1 MSEQLSKL
9 KSCPFCGSK
18 ALEVCEG
25 GHYPIFRVE
34 CSMCECNLFGTFDI
48 KDKVILAWN
57 NRVQGLDQ
65 LSPDVEALAKE
76 LCEICCYPAPNPW
89 DDEDRS
95 VWRTRASIL
104 IDKMP
109 QWLVIKREGRY
120 V

>member
-1 MSEQLSKL
+1 MSEPLSKL
-9 KSCPFCGSK
+9 KPCPFCGSK

-65 LSPDVEALAKE
+65 LSPNVKELAKIILE
-76 LCEICCYPAPNPW
+76 KSKDYAGYATPQHIAQEIINSMGKW
-89 DDEDRS
+89 
-95 VWRTRASIL
+95 
-104 IDKMP
+104 
-109 QWLVIKREGRY
+109 IKKG
-120 V
+120 